1 MFGLF
6 KKTSELEK
14 LQKQYERLLAESH
27 KLSTTNRSASDKKV
41 AEAQIVLEKIETLS
55 SK

>member
-14 LQKQYERLLAESH
+14 LQKEYKKLLEESY
-27 KLSTTNRSASDKKV
+27 KLSKSNRTASDKKV
-41 AEAQIVLEKIETLS
+41 AEAQIVLEKIEALT

>member
-27 KLSTTNRSASDKKV
+27 KLSTTNRSASDKKIV
-41 AEAQIVLEKIETLS
+41 EAQIVLEKIETLS

>member
-41 AEAQIVLEKIETLS
+41 AEAQIVLEKIEMLS

>member
-14 LQKQYERLLAESH
+14 LQNQYKKLLEESH

-41 AEAQIVLEKIETLS
+41 AEAQVVLEKIEALS